1 MQDISGGKIRGAL
14 GSAKHF
20 LGDGSTRYGAN

>member
-1 MQDISGGKIRGAL
+1 LQDISGGKIRGAL